1 MNKEVALKLL
11 PNVNDPLVREA
22 YEQYALYR
30 IAKLK
35 DQFLN
40 ARDYEE
46 VQLLKGAIRELE
58 RFTTLRDEVLQHK
71 G

>member
-1 MNKEVALKLL
+1 MNKELALKLL
-11 PNVNDPLVREA
+11 PNINDPLVREA

-30 IAKLK
+30 ISLLK

-40 ARDYEE
+40 TRNYEE

-58 RFTTLRDEVLQHK
+58 RFVTLRDEVLQHK